1 MVDLTN
7 DKILERWNV
16 LIHEGAGRSEQLYDL
31 MQEYLTAAMLPGV
44 SWEMTTI
51 MVLQPATRTSPARR
65 VPHQHLAINHA
76 TLKEYPMYILAYDY
90 GTLLAVV
97 WALAIETGFFNKSFA
112 KLAPGI
118 HALTNA
124 GLSVSQQMELGAYS
138 SAVHDFVKQAVKVIM
153 DDLNQDFSKVN
164 TRSKGILE
172 LW

>member
-31 MQEYLTAAMLPGV
+31 MQE
-44 SWEMTTI
+44 
-51 MVLQPATRTSPARR
+51 LQPATRTSPARR